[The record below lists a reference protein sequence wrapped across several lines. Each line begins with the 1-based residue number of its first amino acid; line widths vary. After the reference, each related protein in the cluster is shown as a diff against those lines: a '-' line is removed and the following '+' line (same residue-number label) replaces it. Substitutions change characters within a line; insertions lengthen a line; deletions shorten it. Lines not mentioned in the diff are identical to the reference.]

1 MKNTAFYSFKQFRYL
16 SLHIGGNGDSVEVFH
31 LFSMYLNDKA
41 FKYRKNQSFF
51 WHFQVTFLMYQDIGR
66 DNDDGCDDGESS
78 GKNYYE
84 QHDDEKHAL
93 IR

>member
-41 FKYRKNQSFF
+41 FKYRKNQSFLAF
-51 WHFQVTFLMYQDIGR
+51 
-66 DNDDGCDDGESS
+66 SS
-78 GKNYYE
+78 NVSNVPRHRTR
-84 QHDDEKHAL
+84 Q
-93 IR
+93 

>member
-51 WHFQVTFLMYQDIGR
+51 GIF
-66 DNDDGCDDGESS
+66 
-78 GKNYYE
+78 K
-84 QHDDEKHAL
+84 
-93 IR
+93 